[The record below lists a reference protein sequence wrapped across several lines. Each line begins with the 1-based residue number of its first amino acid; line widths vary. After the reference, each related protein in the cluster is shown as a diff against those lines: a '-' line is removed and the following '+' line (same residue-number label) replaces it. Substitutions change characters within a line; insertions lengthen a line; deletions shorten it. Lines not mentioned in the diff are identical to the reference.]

1 MDVSI
6 LICTIPSRN
15 DMFVK
20 LYQRLNILKNTAD
33 IEVEILY
40 DETLDITIG
49 EKRNRLLARANGKYC
64 CFVDD
69 DDNVGDTYFTTY
81 EHAIKSNIDFDCVKL
96 IGYYFL
102 NGKFIKP
109 FTHSLDYNDWFHDEK
124 GFYRYLNHLNLIK
137 TDICL
142 HIGYKNI
149 NFRED
154 ADFSRRLFESGLIKT
169 EYNHDNILYM
179 YYKVSSKQP
188 IKKMSMFL

>member
-1 MDVSI
+1 M
-6 LICTIPSRN
+6 TI
-15 DMFVK
+15 MWV
-20 LYQRLNILKNTAD
+20 IH
-33 IEVEILY
+33 I
-40 DETLDITIG
+40 
-49 EKRNRLLARANGKYC
+49 
-64 CFVDD
+64 
-69 DDNVGDTYFTTY
+69 FTTY

-154 ADFSRRLFESGLIKT
+154 ADFF
-169 EYNHDNILYM
+169 
-179 YYKVSSKQP
+179 
-188 IKKMSMFL
+188 